1 MNLNIFKKRK
11 SGLTLVVATTL
22 LFAGPV
28 AAHAATTGT
37 DNTTDNTAANNAAA
51 DGNNGII
58 NTEPGAST
66 ATGGI
71 KISKVQVNGRYG
83 DKYSVN
89 ATLDIRVD
97 YAGDKV
103 EKGATFSVALGDGIQ
118 IPNGFNSVDLKAT
131 ALDGSEKTIGKC
143 TAENGAFKC
152 AVTEDIAQTL
162 GGNGSLKNGFVKLE
176 ATLNKSSISKTTT
189 NVVVDGTKYTVGLGK
204 GVVGEPVAP
213 GDNKFCWAD
222 GRTAEG
228 LNKFGCWIQAQG
240 QPGQTITI
248 TETRDDATFQGG
260 IHVTPVD
267 HGDWANPIDW
277 NNIGVTKP
285 KVTKSAD
292 GKSATFTIPSELSGD
307 HMARIRVVVVTPE
320 KEMTNKATVNNKEVS
335 TTATWRAKGSS
346 GAETG
351 EDEKPV
357 TPTPAPTPDPTPDTP
372 KPDPKPT
379 PEDPKPDPKPSE
391 PPVTPEDPKPAPTP
405 DPTPEPS
412 TPPAPTPEPS
422 TPPVTPEPEKP
433 APTPDPTP
441 DTPKPDPKPTPEQPT
456 PNPDPKPTPEPSTP
470 PVTPPAPT
478 PTPEP
483 SQPSTPEKPKP
494 EPSKPSEPTDPA
506 PTPDPKPSEP
516 SVTPPATPEKPKP
529 EKPAPAPEP
538 KETPKETP
546 SQPKPSTPATPD
558 KPGNS
563 TTEHKGAVTGLAQT
577 GASDTGLMI
586 AGATALVTAGG
597 IALLL
602 RRRQNNN

>member
-1 MNLNIFKKRK
+1 MNLNIKKRK

-22 LFAGPV
+22 LFAAPM
-28 AAHAATTGT
+28 AAQAATT
-37 DNTTDNTAANNAAA
+37 NTNGAANNTDTNSASA
-51 DGNNGII
+51 DGNNGIVG
-58 NTEPGAST
+58 TEPGAST

-71 KISKVQVNGRYG
+71 KIVKTDVKGRYG

-103 EKGATFSVALGDGIQ
+103 EKGATFSVALGDGLQ
-118 IPNGFNSVDLKAT
+118 VPNGFNSVDLKAT
-131 ALDGSEKTIGKC
+131 ALDGSEKKIGKC

-152 AVTEDIAQTL
+152 VVTEDIAATL

-176 ATLNKSSISKTTT
+176 ATLNKSSIGKTTT
-189 NVVVDGTKYTVGLGK
+189 NVVVDGTKYTVGLGR
-204 GVVGEPVAP
+204 GVVGEPVTP

-248 TETRDDATFQGG
+248 TETRDDAPFQGG

-292 GKSATFTIPSELSGD
+292 GKSATFTLPSELSGD
-307 HMARIRVVVVTPE
+307 HMARIRVEVVTSE
-320 KEMTNKATVNNKEVS
+320 KEMTNKATVNNKEV
-335 TTATWRAKGSS
+335 TTTVTWRAKGSS

-357 TPTPAPTPDPTPDTP
+357 TPTPAPTPDP
-372 KPDPKPT
+372 K
-379 PEDPKPDPKPSE
+379 PKPDPKPSE
-391 PPVTPEDPKPAPTP
+391 PPVTPPVTPEDPK
-405 DPTPEPS
+405 
-412 TPPAPTPEPS
+412 PAPTPEPS

-456 PNPDPKPTPEPSTP
+456 PNPDPKPTPDPSTP

-516 SVTPPATPEKPKP
+516 SVTPPATPEKP
-529 EKPAPAPEP
+529 EP

-546 SQPKPSTPATPD
+546 APKETPSQPSKQTPPAPSTPD

>member
-22 LFAGPV
+22 LFAAPM
-28 AAHAATTGT
+28 AAQAATTDTNG
-37 DNTTDNTAANNAAA
+37 AANNTDANSASA
-51 DGNNGII
+51 DGNNGIVG
-58 NTEPGAST
+58 TEPGAST

-71 KISKVQVNGRYG
+71 KIAKTTIGGRYG

-97 YAGDKV
+97 YTGDKV
-103 EKGATFSVALGDGIQ
+103 EKGATFSVTLGDGLQ
-118 IPNGFNSVDLKAT
+118 VPNGFNSVDLKAT
-131 ALDGSEKTIGKC
+131 ALDGSEKKIGKC
-143 TAENGAFKC
+143 TAENGAFNC
-152 AVTEDIAQTL
+152 VVTEDIAQTL

-176 ATLNKSSISKTTT
+176 ATLNKSSIGKTTT

-204 GVVGEPVAP
+204 GVVGEPVTP

-292 GKSATFTIPSELSGD
+292 GKSATFTLPSELSGD
-307 HMARIRVVVVTPE
+307 HMARIRVEVVTSE
-320 KEMTNKATVNNKEVS
+320 KEMTNKATVNNKEV
-335 TTATWRAKGSS
+335 TTTVTWRAKGSS

-357 TPTPAPTPDPTPDTP
+357 TPTPAPTPDPKP
-372 KPDPKPT
+372 KPDPK
-379 PEDPKPDPKPSE
+379 
-391 PPVTPEDPKPAPTP
+391 
-405 DPTPEPS
+405 
-412 TPPAPTPEPS
+412 PS

-516 SVTPPATPEKPKP
+516 NVTPPVTPEK
-529 EKPAPAPEP
+529 PEP

-546 SQPKPSTPATPD
+546 APKETPSQPSKQTPPAPSTPD
-558 KPGNS
+558 KPGNN

-577 GASDTGLMI
+577 GANDTGLMI

>member
-22 LFAGPV
+22 LFAAPM
-28 AAHAATTGT
+28 AAQAATTGT
-37 DNTTDNTAANNAAA
+37 DNAADNTGATSASA
-51 DGNNGII
+51 DGNNGIVG
-58 NTEPGAST
+58 TEPGAST

-71 KISKVQVNGRYG
+71 KIVKTDVKGRYG

-103 EKGATFSVALGDGIQ
+103 EKGATFSVALGDGLQ
-118 IPNGFNSVDLKAT
+118 VPNGFNSVDLKAT
-131 ALDGSEKTIGKC
+131 ALDGSEKKIGKC

-152 AVTEDIAQTL
+152 VVTEDIAQTL

-189 NVVVDGTKYTVGLGK
+189 NVVVDGTKYTVGLGR
-204 GVVGEPVAP
+204 GVVGEPVTP
-213 GDNKFCWAD
+213 DDNKFCWAD

-292 GKSATFTIPSELSGD
+292 GKSTTFTLPSELSGD
-307 HMARIRVVVVTPE
+307 HMARIRVEVVTSE

-335 TTATWRAKGSS
+335 TTVTWRAKGSS

-357 TPTPAPTPDPTPDTP
+357 TPTPAPTPDPTP
-372 KPDPKPT
+372 
-379 PEDPKPDPKPSE
+379 E
-391 PPVTPEDPKPAPTP
+391 
-405 DPTPEPS
+405 PTPEPS
-412 TPPAPTPEPS
+412 TPPAPTPTPEPS

-456 PNPDPKPTPEPSTP
+456 PNPDPKPTPEPSVP

-529 EKPAPAPEP
+529 EKPAEKPEP

-546 SQPKPSTPATPD
+546 APKETPSQPSKQTPPAPSTPD

-563 TTEHKGAVTGLAQT
+563 TPEHKGAVTGLAQT

>member
-22 LFAGPV
+22 LFAAPM
-28 AAHAATTGT
+28 AAQAATTDTNG
-37 DNTTDNTAANNAAA
+37 AANNTDANSASA
-51 DGNNGII
+51 DGNNGIVG
-58 NTEPGAST
+58 TEPGAST

-71 KISKVQVNGRYG
+71 KIVKTDVKGRYG

-103 EKGATFSVALGDGIQ
+103 EKGATFSVGLGEGLQ
-118 IPNGFNSVDLKAT
+118 VPNGFNSVDLKAT
-131 ALDGSEKTIGKC
+131 ALDGSEKKIGKC

-152 AVTEDIAQTL
+152 VVTEDIAQTL

-176 ATLNKSSISKTTT
+176 AVLTKSSVGKTTT
-189 NVVVDGTKYTVGLGK
+189 NVVVDGTTYTVGLGR
-204 GVVGEPVAP
+204 GVVGEPVTK
-213 GDNKFCWAD
+213 GDGKFCWSD
-222 GRTAEG
+222 GKTAEG
-228 LNKFGCWIQAQG
+228 LYKFGCWVQAQG

-248 TETRDDATFQGG
+248 TETRDDATYQGG
-260 IHVTPVD
+260 VTMTTVD
-267 HGDWANPIDW
+267 GDWANPIDW
-277 NNIGVTKP
+277 NNVGITKP

-292 GKSATFTIPSELSGD
+292 GKSATFTIPNELKGD

-351 EDEKPV
+351 EDAKPV
-357 TPTPAPTPDPTPDTP
+357 TPTPAPTPEPT
-372 KPDPKPT
+372 
-379 PEDPKPDPKPSE
+379 PDPKPSE
-391 PPVTPEDPKPAPTP
+391 PPVTPPVTPEDPKPA
-405 DPTPEPS
+405 
-412 TPPAPTPEPS
+412 
-422 TPPVTPEPEKP
+422 
-433 APTPDPTP
+433 PTP

-478 PTPEP
+478 PNPEP

-506 PTPDPKPSEP
+506 PKPDPKPSEP

-529 EKPAPAPEP
+529 EKPEP

-546 SQPKPSTPATPD
+546 APKETPSQPSTQTPPAPSTPD

-563 TTEHKGAVTGLAQT
+563 TPEHKGAVTGLAQT

>member
-1 MNLNIFKKRK
+1 MNLNIFKKKKPR
-11 SGLTLVVATTL
+11 LTLVVATTL

-28 AAHAATTGT
+28 AAHAATTGA
-37 DNTTDNTAANNAAA
+37 DNTSDANNANSASA
-51 DGNNGII
+51 DGNNGIVG
-58 NTEPGAST
+58 TEPGAST

-71 KISKVQVNGRYG
+71 KIVKTDVKGRYG

-103 EKGATFSVALGDGIQ
+103 EKGATFSVALGDGLQ
-118 IPNGFNSVDLKAT
+118 VPNGFNSVDLKAT
-131 ALDGSEKTIGKC
+131 ALDGSEKKIGNC

-152 AVTEDIAQTL
+152 VVTEDIAATL

-176 ATLNKSSISKTTT
+176 ATLNKSSIGKTTT
-189 NVVVDGTKYTVGLGK
+189 NVVVDGTKYTVGLGR
-204 GVVGEPVAP
+204 GVVGEPVTP

-228 LNKFGCWIQAQG
+228 LNKFGCWVQAQG

-248 TETRDDATFQGG
+248 TETRDDATYQGG
-260 IHVTPVD
+260 VTMTTVD
-267 HGDWANPIDW
+267 GDWANPIDW

-292 GKSATFTIPSELSGD
+292 GKSATFTIPNELKGD

-357 TPTPAPTPDPTPDTP
+357 TPTPAPTPDPTPA
-372 KPDPKPT
+372 
-379 PEDPKPDPKPSE
+379 PDPKPSE
-391 PPVTPEDPKPAPTP
+391 PPVTPPVTPEDPKPAPTP

-412 TPPAPTPEPS
+412 TPPAPAPTPEPS

-563 TTEHKGAVTGLAQT
+563 TPEHKGAVTGLAQT

>member
-22 LFAGPV
+22 LFAAPM
-28 AAHAATTGT
+28 AAQAATTGA
-37 DNTTDNTAANNAAA
+37 DNAAGNTGATSASA
-51 DGNNGII
+51 DGNNGIVG
-58 NTEPGAST
+58 TEPGAST

-71 KISKVQVNGRYG
+71 KIVKTDVKGRYG

-103 EKGATFSVALGDGIQ
+103 EKGATFSVTLGDGLQ
-118 IPNGFNSVDLKAT
+118 VPNGFNSVDLKAT
-131 ALDGSEKTIGKC
+131 SLDGSEKKIGKC
-143 TAENGAFKC
+143 TASGGAFNC
-152 AVTEDIAQTL
+152 VVTEDIAATL

-176 ATLNKSSISKTTT
+176 ATLTKSSVGKTTT

-204 GVVGEPVAP
+204 GVVGEPVTE

-228 LNKFGCWIQAQG
+228 LNKFGCWVQAQG

-248 TETRDDATFQGG
+248 TETRDDATFKGG
-260 IHVTPVD
+260 IQVTPVD

-292 GKSATFTIPSELSGD
+292 GKSATFTLPSELSGD
-307 HMARIRVVVVTPE
+307 HMARIRVEVVTSE

-335 TTATWRAKGSS
+335 TTVTWRAKGSS

-351 EDEKPV
+351 EDAKPV
-357 TPTPAPTPDPTPDTP
+357 TPTPAPTPDP
-372 KPDPKPT
+372 
-379 PEDPKPDPKPSE
+379 EPKPDPKPSE
-391 PPVTPEDPKPAPTP
+391 PPVTPPVTPEDPKPAPTP

-412 TPPAPTPEPS
+412 TPPAPTPTPEPS

-433 APTPDPTP
+433 APT
-441 DTPKPDPKPTPEQPT
+441 
-456 PNPDPKPTPEPSTP
+456 PDPKPTPEPSTP

-478 PTPEP
+478 PNPEP
-483 SQPSTPEKPKP
+483 SQPP
-494 EPSKPSEPTDPA
+494 
-506 PTPDPKPSEP
+506 
-516 SVTPPATPEKPKP
+516 TPEKPKP
-529 EKPAPAPEP
+529 EKPAEKPEP

-546 SQPKPSTPATPD
+546 SQTKPSTPATPD

-563 TTEHKGAVTGLAQT
+563 TPEHKGAVTGLAQT

>member
-22 LFAGPV
+22 LFAAPM
-28 AAHAATTGT
+28 AAQAATTGA
-37 DNTTDNTAANNAAA
+37 DNTSDANNANSASA
-51 DGNNGII
+51 DGNNGIVG
-58 NTEPGAST
+58 TEPGAST

-71 KISKVQVNGRYG
+71 KIVKTDVKGRYG

-97 YAGDKV
+97 YTGENV
-103 EKGATFSVALGDGIQ
+103 TKGATFSVGLGDGLQ
-118 IPNGFNSVDLKAT
+118 VPNGFNSVDLKAT
-131 ALDGSEKTIGKC
+131 ALDGSEKKIGKC

-152 AVTEDIAQTL
+152 VVTEDIAQTL

-176 ATLNKSSISKTTT
+176 AVLTKSSVGKTTT
-189 NVVVDGTKYTVGLGK
+189 NVVVDGTKYTVGLGR
-204 GVVGEPVAP
+204 GVVGEPVTK
-213 GDNKFCWAD
+213 GDGKFCWSD
-222 GRTAEG
+222 GKTPEG
-228 LNKFGCWIQAQG
+228 LYKFGCWVQAQG

-248 TETRDDATFQGG
+248 TETRDDATYQGG
-260 IHVTPVD
+260 VTMTTVD
-267 HGDWANPIDW
+267 GDWANPIDW

-292 GKSATFTIPSELSGD
+292 GKSATFTIPNELKGD

-357 TPTPAPTPDPTPDTP
+357 TPTPAPTPDPTPA
-372 KPDPKPT
+372 
-379 PEDPKPDPKPSE
+379 PDPKPSE
-391 PPVTPEDPKPAPTP
+391 PPVTPPVTPEDPKPAPTP

-412 TPPAPTPEPS
+412 TPPAPAPTPEPS

-563 TTEHKGAVTGLAQT
+563 TPEHKGAVTGLAQT

>member
-22 LFAGPV
+22 LFAAPM
-28 AAHAATTGT
+28 AAQAATTDTNG
-37 DNTTDNTAANNAAA
+37 AANNTDANSASA
-51 DGNNGII
+51 DGNNGIVG
-58 NTEPGAST
+58 TEPGAST

-71 KISKVQVNGRYG
+71 KIAKTTIGGRYG

-89 ATLDIRVD
+89 TTLDIRVD
-97 YAGDKV
+97 YTGENV
-103 EKGATFSVALGDGIQ
+103 TKGATFSVGLGDGLQ
-118 IPNGFNSVDLKAT
+118 VPNGFNSVDLKAT
-131 ALDGSEKTIGKC
+131 ALDGSEKKIGKC
-143 TAENGAFKC
+143 TASGGTFNC
-152 AVTEDIAQTL
+152 VVTEDIAATL

-176 ATLNKSSISKTTT
+176 AVLTKSSVGKTTT

-204 GVVGEPVAP
+204 GVIGEPVTE
-213 GDNKFCWAD
+213 GDNKFCWSD
-222 GRTAEG
+222 GKTAEG
-228 LNKFGCWIQAQG
+228 LYQFGCWVQAQAK
-240 QPGQTITI
+240 PGQTITI
-248 TETRDDATFQGG
+248 TETRDDATFKGG
-260 IHVTPVD
+260 IQVTPVD

-277 NNIGVTKP
+277 NNIGVAKP

-307 HMARIRVVVVTPE
+307 HMARIRVEVVTSE
-320 KEMTNKATVNNKEVS
+320 KQMTNKATVNNKEVS

-357 TPTPAPTPDPTPDTP
+357 TPTPAPTPDPTP
-372 KPDPKPT
+372 
-379 PEDPKPDPKPSE
+379 E
-391 PPVTPEDPKPAPTP
+391 P
-405 DPTPEPS
+405 
-412 TPPAPTPEPS
+412 
-422 TPPVTPEPEKP
+422 
-433 APTPDPTP
+433 
-441 DTPKPDPKPTPEQPT
+441 PKPDPKPTPEQPT

-470 PVTPPAPT
+470 SVTPPAPN
-478 PTPEP
+478 PEP

-546 SQPKPSTPATPD
+546 SQPSTPSTPD

-563 TTEHKGAVTGLAQT
+563 ASEHKGAVTGLAHT

-597 IALLL
+597 IALLM

>member
-1 MNLNIFKKRK
+1 MNLNKIFKKRK

-37 DNTTDNTAANNAAA
+37 DNASDANNAASASA
-51 DGNNGII
+51 DGNNGIVG
-58 NTEPGAST
+58 TEPGAST

-71 KISKVQVNGRYG
+71 KIVKTDVKGRYG

-103 EKGATFSVALGDGIQ
+103 EKGATFSVGLGDGLQ
-118 IPNGFNSVDLKAT
+118 VPNGFNSVDLKAT
-131 ALDGSEKTIGKC
+131 ALDGSEKKIGKC
-143 TAENGAFKC
+143 TAENGTFNC
-152 AVTEDIAQTL
+152 VVTEDIAQTL

-176 ATLNKSSISKTTT
+176 ATLNKSSIGKTTT
-189 NVVVDGTKYTVGLGK
+189 KVVVDGTTYTVGLGK
-204 GVVGEPVAP
+204 GVVGEPVTP

-292 GKSATFTIPSELSGD
+292 GKSATFTLPSELSGD
-307 HMARIRVVVVTPE
+307 HMARIRVEVVTSE
-320 KEMTNKATVNNKEVS
+320 KEMTNKVTVNNKEVS

-357 TPTPAPTPDPTPDTP
+357 TPTPAPTPDPTPT
-372 KPDPKPT
+372 
-379 PEDPKPDPKPSE
+379 PDPKPSE

-412 TPPAPTPEPS
+412 TPPAPTPTPEPS

-494 EPSKPSEPTDPA
+494 E
-506 PTPDPKPSEP
+506 
-516 SVTPPATPEKPKP
+516 
-529 EKPAPAPEP
+529 KPAPAPEP

-546 SQPKPSTPATPD
+546 APKETPSQPSTQTPPAPSTPD

-577 GASDTGLMI
+577 GASDMGLMI

>member
-37 DNTTDNTAANNAAA
+37 DNAADNTGATSASAN
-51 DGNNGII
+51 GNNGIVG
-58 NTEPGAST
+58 TEPGAST

-71 KISKVQVNGRYG
+71 KIVKTDVKGRYG

-97 YAGDKV
+97 YASDKV
-103 EKGATFSVALGDGIQ
+103 EKGATFSVGLGDGLQ
-118 IPNGFNSVDLKAT
+118 VPNGFNSVDLKAT
-131 ALDGSEKTIGKC
+131 ALDGSEKKIGKC

-152 AVTEDIAQTL
+152 VVTEDIAATL

-189 NVVVDGTKYTVGLGK
+189 NVVVDGTKYTVGLGR
-204 GVVGEPVAP
+204 GVVGEPVTP

-228 LNKFGCWIQAQG
+228 LNKFGCWVQAQG

-248 TETRDDATFQGG
+248 TETRDDATFKGG

-292 GKSATFTIPSELSGD
+292 GKSATFTLPSELSGD
-307 HMARIRVVVVTPE
+307 HMARIRVEVVTSE

-335 TTATWRAKGSS
+335 TTVTWRAKGSS

-357 TPTPAPTPDPTPDTP
+357 TPTPAPNPEPTPTPTPD
-372 KPDPKPT
+372 
-379 PEDPKPDPKPSE
+379 
-391 PPVTPEDPKPAPTP
+391 
-405 DPTPEPS
+405 PEPS
-412 TPPAPTPEPS
+412 TPPAPTPTPEPS

-483 SQPSTPEKPKP
+483 SQPSTPGKPKP

-516 SVTPPATPEKPKP
+516 SVTPPATPEKP
-529 EKPAPAPEP
+529 EP

-563 TTEHKGAVTGLAQT
+563 TLEHKGAVTGLAQT

>member
-1 MNLNIFKKRK
+1 MNLNIKKRK

-22 LFAGPV
+22 LFAAPM
-28 AAHAATTGT
+28 AAQAATT
-37 DNTTDNTAANNAAA
+37 NTNGAANNTDANSASA
-51 DGNNGII
+51 DGNNGIVG
-58 NTEPGAST
+58 TEPGAST

-71 KISKVQVNGRYG
+71 KIAKTTIGGRYG

-97 YAGDKV
+97 YTGDKV
-103 EKGATFSVALGDGIQ
+103 EKGATFSVALGDGLQ
-118 IPNGFNSVDLKAT
+118 VPNGFNSVDLKAT
-131 ALDGSEKTIGKC
+131 ALDGSEKKIGKC
-143 TAENGAFKC
+143 TAENGAFNC
-152 AVTEDIAQTL
+152 VVTEDIAQTL

-176 ATLNKSSISKTTT
+176 ATLNKSSIGKTTT

-204 GVVGEPVAP
+204 GVVGEPVTP

-292 GKSATFTIPSELSGD
+292 GKSATFTLPSELSGD
-307 HMARIRVVVVTPE
+307 HMARIRVEVVTSE
-320 KEMTNKATVNNKEVS
+320 KEMTNKATVNNKEV
-335 TTATWRAKGSS
+335 TTTVTWRAKGSS

-357 TPTPAPTPDPTPDTP
+357 TP
-372 KPDPKPT
+372 
-379 PEDPKPDPKPSE
+379 
-391 PPVTPEDPKPAPTP
+391 PVTPEDPK
-405 DPTPEPS
+405 
-412 TPPAPTPEPS
+412 PAPTPEPS

-441 DTPKPDPKPTPEQPT
+441 DTPKPDPKPTPE
-456 PNPDPKPTPEPSTP
+456 PSTP

-478 PTPEP
+478 PKPEP

-516 SVTPPATPEKPKP
+516 SVTPPAPTPEKPKP
-529 EKPAPAPEP
+529 EKPAEKPE
-538 KETPKETP
+538 PKETP
-546 SQPKPSTPATPD
+546 SQPSKQTPPAPSTPD

>member
-22 LFAGPV
+22 LFAAPM
-28 AAHAATTGT
+28 AAQAATTDT
-37 DNTTDNTAANNAAA
+37 NSAANNTDANSASA
-51 DGNNGII
+51 DGNNGIVG
-58 NTEPGAST
+58 TEPGAST

-71 KISKVQVNGRYG
+71 KIAKTTIGGRYG

-89 ATLDIRVD
+89 TTLDIRVD
-97 YAGDKV
+97 YTGENV
-103 EKGATFSVALGDGIQ
+103 TKGAQFSVGLGEGLQ
-118 IPNGFNSVDLKAT
+118 VPNGFNSVDLKAT
-131 ALDGSEKTIGKC
+131 ALDGSEKKIGKC

-152 AVTEDIAQTL
+152 VVTEDIAATL

-176 ATLNKSSISKTTT
+176 ATLNKSSIGKTTT
-189 NVVVDGTKYTVGLGK
+189 NVVVDGTKYTVGLGR
-204 GVVGEPVAP
+204 GVVGEPVTP

-228 LNKFGCWIQAQG
+228 LNKFGCWVQAQAK
-240 QPGQTITI
+240 PGQTITI
-248 TETRDDATFQGG
+248 TETRDDATFKGG

-277 NNIGVTKP
+277 NNVGVTKP

-292 GKSATFTIPSELSGD
+292 GKSATFTLPSELSGD
-307 HMARIRVVVVTPE
+307 HMARIRVEVVTSE

-335 TTATWRAKGSS
+335 TTVTWRAKGSS

-357 TPTPAPTPDPTPDTP
+357 TPTPAP
-372 KPDPKPT
+372 
-379 PEDPKPDPKPSE
+379 EPKPSE
-391 PPVTPEDPKPAPTP
+391 PPVTPEPEKPA
-405 DPTPEPS
+405 PTPEPS
-412 TPPAPTPEPS
+412 TPPAPTPTPEPS

-478 PTPEP
+478 PEPEP

-516 SVTPPATPEKPKP
+516 SVTPPATPEKP
-529 EKPAPAPEP
+529 APAPEP

-546 SQPKPSTPATPD
+546 SRPKPSTPATPD

-563 TTEHKGAVTGLAQT
+563 TPEHKGAVTGLAQT

-597 IALLL
+597 ITLLL

>member
-1 MNLNIFKKRK
+1 MNLNIFKKK
-11 SGLTLVVATTL
+11 KPGLTLVVATTL
-22 LFAGPV
+22 LFAAPM
-28 AAHAATTGT
+28 AAQAATTDTNG
-37 DNTTDNTAANNAAA
+37 AANNTDANSASA
-51 DGNNGII
+51 DGNNGIVG
-58 NTEPGAST
+58 TEPGAST

-71 KISKVQVNGRYG
+71 KIAKTTIGGRYG

-97 YAGDKV
+97 YTGDKV
-103 EKGATFSVALGDGIQ
+103 EKGATFSVALGDGLQ
-118 IPNGFNSVDLKAT
+118 VPNGFNSVDLKAT
-131 ALDGSEKTIGKC
+131 ALDGSEKKIGKC
-143 TAENGAFKC
+143 TAENGAFNC
-152 AVTEDIAQTL
+152 VVTEDIAQTL

-176 ATLNKSSISKTTT
+176 ATLNKSSIGKTTT

-204 GVVGEPVAP
+204 GVVGEPVTP

-292 GKSATFTIPSELSGD
+292 GKSATFTLPSELSGD
-307 HMARIRVVVVTPE
+307 HMARIRVEVVTSE
-320 KEMTNKATVNNKEVS
+320 KEMTNKATVNNKEV
-335 TTATWRAKGSS
+335 TTTVTWRAKGSS

-357 TPTPAPTPDPTPDTP
+357 TPTPAPTPDP
-372 KPDPKPT
+372 K
-379 PEDPKPDPKPSE
+379 PKPDPKPSE
-391 PPVTPEDPKPAPTP
+391 PPVTPPVTPEDPK
-405 DPTPEPS
+405 
-412 TPPAPTPEPS
+412 PAPTPEPS

-516 SVTPPATPEKPKP
+516 SVTPPAPTPEKPKP
-529 EKPAPAPEP
+529 EKPAEKPEP

-546 SQPKPSTPATPD
+546 APKETPSQPSTQTPPAPSTPD

-577 GASDTGLMI
+577 GASDMGLMI

-597 IALLL
+597 IAMLL

>member
-37 DNTTDNTAANNAAA
+37 DNAADNTATNTATA
-51 DGNNGII
+51 DGNNGIVG
-58 NTEPGAST
+58 TEPGAST

-71 KISKVQVNGRYG
+71 KIAKTTIGGRYG

-97 YAGDKV
+97 YTGENV
-103 EKGATFSVALGDGIQ
+103 TKGATFSVGLGDGLQ
-118 IPNGFNSVDLKAT
+118 VPNGFNSVDLKAT
-131 ALDGSEKTIGKC
+131 ALDGSEKKIGKC
-143 TAENGAFKC
+143 TAENGAFNC
-152 AVTEDIAQTL
+152 VVTEDIAATL

-176 ATLNKSSISKTTT
+176 ATLNKSSIGKTTT

-204 GVVGEPVAP
+204 GVVGEPVTP

-277 NNIGVTKP
+277 NNIGVAKP

-292 GKSATFTIPSELSGD
+292 GKSATFTLPSELSGD
-307 HMARIRVVVVTPE
+307 HMARIRVEVVTSE

-351 EDEKPV
+351 EDAKPV
-357 TPTPAPTPDPTPDTP
+357 TPTPAPTPKPTPDPTPTPDTP
-372 KPDPKPT
+372 KPTPT
-379 PEDPKPDPKPSE
+379 PEPEPKPSE
-391 PPVTPEDPKPAPTP
+391 PPVTPEPEKPA
-405 DPTPEPS
+405 PTPEPS
-412 TPPAPTPEPS
+412 TPPAPAPTPEPS

-494 EPSKPSEPTDPA
+494 E
-506 PTPDPKPSEP
+506 
-516 SVTPPATPEKPKP
+516 
-529 EKPAPAPEP
+529 KPAPAPEP
-538 KETPKETP
+538 KETPAPKETP
-546 SQPKPSTPATPD
+546 SQPSKQTPPAPSTPD
-558 KPGNS
+558 KPGNN

>member
-37 DNTTDNTAANNAAA
+37 DNAADNTGATSASA
-51 DGNNGII
+51 DGNNGIVG
-58 NTEPGAST
+58 TEPGAST

-71 KISKVQVNGRYG
+71 KIVKTNVKGRYG

-97 YAGDKV
+97 YTGENV
-103 EKGATFSVALGDGIQ
+103 TKGATFSVALGDGLQ
-118 IPNGFNSVDLKAT
+118 VPNGFNSVDLKAT
-131 ALDGSEKTIGKC
+131 ALDGSEKKIGKC
-143 TAENGAFKC
+143 TAEKGAFKC
-152 AVTEDIAQTL
+152 VVTEDIAQTL

-176 ATLNKSSISKTTT
+176 AVLTKSSVGKTTT
-189 NVVVDGTKYTVGLGK
+189 NVVVDGTKYTVGLGR
-204 GVVGEPVAP
+204 GVVGEPVTK
-213 GDNKFCWAD
+213 GDGKFCWSD
-222 GRTAEG
+222 GKTAEG
-228 LNKFGCWIQAQG
+228 LYKFGCWVQAQG
-240 QPGQTITI
+240 QPGQTVTI

-292 GKSATFTIPSELSGD
+292 GKSATFTLPSELSGD
-307 HMARIRVVVVTPE
+307 HMARIRVEVVTSE

-335 TTATWRAKGSS
+335 TTVTWRAKGSS

-357 TPTPAPTPDPTPDTP
+357 TPTPAPTPEPT
-372 KPDPKPT
+372 
-379 PEDPKPDPKPSE
+379 PDPKPSE
-391 PPVTPEDPKPAPTP
+391 PPVTPPVTPEDPK
-405 DPTPEPS
+405 
-412 TPPAPTPEPS
+412 PAPTPEPS

-456 PNPDPKPTPEPSTP
+456 PNPDPKPTPEPSVP

-494 EPSKPSEPTDPA
+494 E
-506 PTPDPKPSEP
+506 
-516 SVTPPATPEKPKP
+516 
-529 EKPAPAPEP
+529 KPAEKPEP

-546 SQPKPSTPATPD
+546 APKETPSQPSKQTPPAPSTPD
-558 KPGNS
+558 KPGNN

-597 IALLL
+597 IAMLL

>member
-1 MNLNIFKKRK
+1 MNLNIKKRK

-22 LFAGPV
+22 LFAAPM
-28 AAHAATTGT
+28 AAQAATT
-37 DNTTDNTAANNAAA
+37 NTNGAANNTDANSASA
-51 DGNNGII
+51 DGNNGIVG
-58 NTEPGAST
+58 TEPGAST

-71 KISKVQVNGRYG
+71 KIAKTTIGGRYG

-97 YAGDKV
+97 YTGDKV
-103 EKGATFSVALGDGIQ
+103 EKGATFSVALGDGLQ
-118 IPNGFNSVDLKAT
+118 VPNGFNSVDLKAT
-131 ALDGSEKTIGKC
+131 ALDGSEKKIGKC
-143 TAENGAFKC
+143 TAENGAFNC
-152 AVTEDIAQTL
+152 VVTEDIAATL

-176 ATLNKSSISKTTT
+176 ATLNKSSIGKTTT

-204 GVVGEPVAP
+204 GVVGEPVTP

-292 GKSATFTIPSELSGD
+292 GKSATFTLPSELSGD
-307 HMARIRVVVVTPE
+307 HMARIRVEVVTSE
-320 KEMTNKATVNNKEVS
+320 KEMTNKATVNNKEV
-335 TTATWRAKGSS
+335 TTTVTWRAKGSS

-357 TPTPAPTPDPTPDTP
+357 TPTPAPTPDP
-372 KPDPKPT
+372 K
-379 PEDPKPDPKPSE
+379 PKPDPKPSE
-391 PPVTPEDPKPAPTP
+391 PPVTPPVTPEDPK
-405 DPTPEPS
+405 
-412 TPPAPTPEPS
+412 PAPTPEPS

-456 PNPDPKPTPEPSTP
+456 PNPDPKPTPDTPPVTPPVTPEPSVP
-470 PVTPPAPT
+470 PVTPPAPN
-478 PTPEP
+478 PEP

-494 EPSKPSEPTDPA
+494 E
-506 PTPDPKPSEP
+506 
-516 SVTPPATPEKPKP
+516 
-529 EKPAPAPEP
+529 KPAEKPEP

-546 SQPKPSTPATPD
+546 APKETPSQPSKQTPPAPSTPD
-558 KPGNS
+558 KPGNN

-577 GASDTGLMI
+577 GANDTGLMI

>member
-37 DNTTDNTAANNAAA
+37 DNAADNTATNTTTA
-51 DGNNGII
+51 DGNNGIVG
-58 NTEPGAST
+58 TEPGAST

-71 KISKVQVNGRYG
+71 KIVKTDVKGRYG

-103 EKGATFSVALGDGIQ
+103 EKGATFSVGLGDGLQ
-118 IPNGFNSVDLKAT
+118 VPNGFNSVDLKAT
-131 ALDGSEKTIGKC
+131 ALDGSEKKIGKC

-152 AVTEDIAQTL
+152 VVTEDIAQTL

-176 ATLNKSSISKTTT
+176 ATLNKSSIGKTTT
-189 NVVVDGTKYTVGLGK
+189 NVIVDGTTYTVGLGK
-204 GVVGEPVAP
+204 GVVGEPVTP

-228 LNKFGCWIQAQG
+228 LNKFGCWVQAQG

-292 GKSATFTIPSELSGD
+292 GKSATFTLPSELSGD
-307 HMARIRVVVVTPE
+307 HMARIRVEVVTSE

-351 EDEKPV
+351 EDAKPV
-357 TPTPAPTPDPTPDTP
+357 TPTPTPTPTPDTP
-372 KPDPKPT
+372 KPTPT
-379 PEDPKPDPKPSE
+379 PEPEPKPSE
-391 PPVTPEDPKPAPTP
+391 PPV
-405 DPTPEPS
+405 
-412 TPPAPTPEPS
+412 

-433 APTPDPTP
+433 APTPEPSTPPAPAPTPKPSTPPVTPPEDPKPAPTPDPTP
-441 DTPKPDPKPTPEQPT
+441 TPTPEQPT
-456 PNPDPKPTPEPSTP
+456 PNPDPKPSTP
-470 PVTPPAPT
+470 SEQPK
-478 PTPEP
+478 PEP
-483 SQPSTPEKPKP
+483 SQPS
-494 EPSKPSEPTDPA
+494 KPSDPTPA
-506 PTPDPKPSEP
+506 PTPDTPAPSPKPSEP
-516 SVTPPATPEKPKP
+516 SVTPDPKP
-529 EKPAPAPEP
+529 STPSEKPAPKPEP
-538 KETPKETP
+538 SDPSVTPKETP
-546 SQPKPSTPATPD
+546 SQPKTQPSTPTTPSTPD

-563 TTEHKGAVTGLAQT
+563 TPQNKGAVTGLAQT
-577 GASDTGLMI
+577 GAANTELMI
-586 AGATALVTAGG
+586 AGTAALVTAGG
-597 IALLL
+597 VLMVL

>member
-28 AAHAATTGT
+28 AAHAATTGADNAA
-37 DNTTDNTAANNAAA
+37 DNTGATSASA
-51 DGNNGII
+51 DGNNGIVG
-58 NTEPGAST
+58 TEPGAST

-71 KISKVQVNGRYG
+71 KIAKTTIGGRYG

-89 ATLDIRVD
+89 TTLDIRVD
-97 YAGDKV
+97 YTGENV
-103 EKGATFSVALGDGIQ
+103 TKGATFSVGLGDGLQ
-118 IPNGFNSVDLKAT
+118 VPNGFNSVDLKAT
-131 ALDGSEKTIGKC
+131 ALDGSEKKIGKC
-143 TAENGAFKC
+143 TAENGAFNC
-152 AVTEDIAQTL
+152 VVTEDIAQTL

-176 ATLNKSSISKTTT
+176 ATLNKSSIGKTTT
-189 NVVVDGTKYTVGLGK
+189 NVVVDGTKYTVGLGR
-204 GVVGEPVAP
+204 GVVGEPVTK

-277 NNIGVTKP
+277 NNVGVTKP

-292 GKSATFTIPSELSGD
+292 GKSATFTLPSELSGD
-307 HMARIRVVVVTPE
+307 HMARIRVEVVTSE
-320 KEMTNKATVNNKEVS
+320 KQMTNKATVNGKEVN
-335 TTATWRAKGSS
+335 TTVTWRAKGSS

-357 TPTPAPTPDPTPDTP
+357 TPTPAPTPDP
-372 KPDPKPT
+372 K
-379 PEDPKPDPKPSE
+379 PKPDPKPSE
-391 PPVTPEDPKPAPTP
+391 PPVTPPVTPEDPK
-405 DPTPEPS
+405 
-412 TPPAPTPEPS
+412 PAPTPEPS

-441 DTPKPDPKPTPEQPT
+441 EQPT
-456 PNPDPKPTPEPSTP
+456 PNPDPKPT
-470 PVTPPAPT
+470 
-478 PTPEP
+478 
-483 SQPSTPEKPKP
+483 P

-516 SVTPPATPEKPKP
+516 SVTPPATPEKP
-529 EKPAPAPEP
+529 EP

-546 SQPKPSTPATPD
+546 APKETPSQPSKQTPPAPSTPD

-563 TTEHKGAVTGLAQT
+563 TPEHKGAVTGLAQT

>member
-37 DNTTDNTAANNAAA
+37 DNAADNTGATSASA
-51 DGNNGII
+51 DGNNGIVG
-58 NTEPGAST
+58 TEPGAST

-71 KISKVQVNGRYG
+71 KIVKTDVKGRYG

-89 ATLDIRVD
+89 TTLDIRVD

-103 EKGATFSVALGDGIQ
+103 EKGATFSVALGDGLQ
-118 IPNGFNSVDLKAT
+118 VPNGFNSVDLKAT
-131 ALDGSEKTIGKC
+131 ALDGSEKKIGKC

-152 AVTEDIAQTL
+152 VVTEDIAATL

-176 ATLNKSSISKTTT
+176 ATLNKSSIGKTTT
-189 NVVVDGTKYTVGLGK
+189 NVVVDGTKYTVGLGR
-204 GVVGEPVAP
+204 GVVSEPVTP

-228 LNKFGCWIQAQG
+228 LNKFGCWVQAQAK
-240 QPGQTITI
+240 PGQTITI
-248 TETRDDATFQGG
+248 TETRDDATFKGG

-277 NNIGVTKP
+277 NNIGVTEP

-292 GKSATFTIPSELSGD
+292 GKSATFTLPSELSGD
-307 HMARIRVVVVTPE
+307 HMARIRVEVVTSE

-335 TTATWRAKGSS
+335 TTVTWRAKGSS

-351 EDEKPV
+351 EDAKPV
-357 TPTPAPTPDPTPDTP
+357 TPTPAPTPDP
-372 KPDPKPT
+372 
-379 PEDPKPDPKPSE
+379 KPSE
-391 PPVTPEDPKPAPTP
+391 PPVTPPVTPEDPK
-405 DPTPEPS
+405 
-412 TPPAPTPEPS
+412 PAPTPEPS

-516 SVTPPATPEKPKP
+516 SVTPPATPEKPEP

-563 TTEHKGAVTGLAQT
+563 TPEHKGAVTGLAQT

>member
-22 LFAGPV
+22 LFAAPM
-28 AAHAATTGT
+28 AAQAATTDTNG
-37 DNTTDNTAANNAAA
+37 AANNTDANSASA
-51 DGNNGII
+51 DGNNGIVG
-58 NTEPGAST
+58 TEPGAST

-71 KISKVQVNGRYG
+71 KIVKTDVKGRYG
-83 DKYSVN
+83 DKYAVN
-89 ATLDIRVD
+89 TTLDIRVD

-103 EKGATFSVALGDGIQ
+103 EKGATFSVALGDGLQ
-118 IPNGFNSVDLKAT
+118 VPDGFNSVDLKAT
-131 ALDGSEKTIGKC
+131 ALDGSEKKIGKC

-152 AVTEDIAQTL
+152 VVTEDIAQTL

-189 NVVVDGTKYTVGLGK
+189 NVVVDGTKYTVGLGR
-204 GVVGEPVAP
+204 GVVGEPVTP

-228 LNKFGCWIQAQG
+228 LNKFGCWVQAQG

-248 TETRDDATFQGG
+248 TETRDDATFEGG

-277 NNIGVTKP
+277 DNIGVTKP

-292 GKSATFTIPSELSGD
+292 GKSATFTLPSELSGD
-307 HMARIRVVVVTPE
+307 HVARIRVEVVTSE

-335 TTATWRAKGSS
+335 TTVTWRAKGSS

-351 EDEKPV
+351 EDAKPV
-357 TPTPAPTPDPTPDTP
+357 TPTPAPTPDP
-372 KPDPKPT
+372 
-379 PEDPKPDPKPSE
+379 EPSE
-391 PPVTPEDPKPAPTP
+391 PPVTPPVTPEDPKPAPTP

-412 TPPAPTPEPS
+412 TPPAPTP
-422 TPPVTPEPEKP
+422 
-433 APTPDPTP
+433 
-441 DTPKPDPKPTPEQPT
+441 
-456 PNPDPKPTPEPSTP
+456 TPEPSTP

-483 SQPSTPEKPKP
+483 SQPS
-494 EPSKPSEPTDPA
+494 
-506 PTPDPKPSEP
+506 
-516 SVTPPATPEKPKP
+516 TPEKPKP

-597 IALLL
+597 IAMLL

>member
-37 DNTTDNTAANNAAA
+37 DNAADNTGATSASA
-51 DGNNGII
+51 DGNNGIVG
-58 NTEPGAST
+58 TEPGAST

-71 KISKVQVNGRYG
+71 KIAKTTIGGRYG

-97 YAGDKV
+97 YTGENV
-103 EKGATFSVALGDGIQ
+103 TKGATFSVALGEGLQ
-118 IPNGFNSVDLKAT
+118 VPNGFNSVDLKAT
-131 ALDGSEKTIGKC
+131 ALDGSEKKIGKC

-152 AVTEDIAQTL
+152 VVTEDIAATL

-176 ATLNKSSISKTTT
+176 ATLNKSSIGKTTT
-189 NVVVDGTKYTVGLGK
+189 NVVVDGTKYTVGLSR
-204 GVVGEPVAP
+204 GVVGEPVTP

-228 LNKFGCWIQAQG
+228 LNKFGCWVQAQG

-248 TETRDDATFQGG
+248 TETRDDATFEGG

-277 NNIGVTKP
+277 NNVGVTKP

-292 GKSATFTIPSELSGD
+292 GKSATFTLPSELSGD
-307 HMARIRVVVVTPE
+307 HMARIRVEVVTSE
-320 KEMTNKATVNNKEVS
+320 KEMTNKATVNGKEVS

-351 EDEKPV
+351 EDAK
-357 TPTPAPTPDPTPDTP
+357 
-372 KPDPKPT
+372 
-379 PEDPKPDPKPSE
+379 
-391 PPVTPEDPKPAPTP
+391 
-405 DPTPEPS
+405 
-412 TPPAPTPEPS
+412 
-422 TPPVTPEPEKP
+422 
-433 APTPDPTP
+433 
-441 DTPKPDPKPTPEQPT
+441 
-456 PNPDPKPTPEPSTP
+456 

-478 PTPEP
+478 
-483 SQPSTPEKPKP
+483 
-494 EPSKPSEPTDPA
+494 
-506 PTPDPKPSEP
+506 SEP
-516 SVTPPATPEKPKP
+516 SVTPPATPEKP
-529 EKPAPAPEP
+529 EP

-546 SQPKPSTPATPD
+546 APKETPSQPSKQTPPAPSTPD

-563 TTEHKGAVTGLAQT
+563 TPEHKGAVTGLAQT

>member
-22 LFAGPV
+22 LFAAPM
-28 AAHAATTGT
+28 AAQAATTDT
-37 DNTTDNTAANNAAA
+37 DGAANNTDANSASA
-51 DGNNGII
+51 DGNNGIVG
-58 NTEPGAST
+58 TEPGAST

-71 KISKVQVNGRYG
+71 KIVKTDVKGRYG

-103 EKGATFSVALGDGIQ
+103 EKGATFSVGLGDGLQ
-118 IPNGFNSVDLKAT
+118 VPNGFNSVDLKAT
-131 ALDGSEKTIGKC
+131 ALDGSEKKIGKC

-152 AVTEDIAQTL
+152 VVTEDIAATL

-176 ATLNKSSISKTTT
+176 ATLNKSSIGKTTT
-189 NVVVDGTKYTVGLGK
+189 NVVVDGTKYTVGLGR
-204 GVVGEPVAP
+204 GVVGEPVTE
-213 GDNKFCWAD
+213 GDNKFCWSD
-222 GRTAEG
+222 GKTAEG
-228 LNKFGCWIQAQG
+228 LYQFGCWVQAQAK
-240 QPGQTITI
+240 PGQTITI
-248 TETRDDATFQGG
+248 TENRDDATFKGG

-292 GKSATFTIPSELSGD
+292 GKSATFTLPSELSGD
-307 HMARIRVVVVTPE
+307 HMARIRVEVVTSE
-320 KEMTNKATVNNKEVS
+320 KEMANKATVNNKEVS
-335 TTATWRAKGSS
+335 TTVTWRAKGSS

-351 EDEKPV
+351 EDAKPV
-357 TPTPAPTPDPTPDTP
+357 TPTPAPTPDP
-372 KPDPKPT
+372 K
-379 PEDPKPDPKPSE
+379 PKPDPKPSE

-412 TPPAPTPEPS
+412 TPPAPT
-422 TPPVTPEPEKP
+422 
-433 APTPDPTP
+433 PTPDPTP

-563 TTEHKGAVTGLAQT
+563 TPEHKGAVTGLAQT

>member
-22 LFAGPV
+22 LFAAPM
-28 AAHAATTGT
+28 AAQAATTGT
-37 DNTTDNTAANNAAA
+37 DNAADNTGATSASA
-51 DGNNGII
+51 DGNNGIVG
-58 NTEPGAST
+58 TEPGAST

-71 KISKVQVNGRYG
+71 KIVKTDVKGRYG

-103 EKGATFSVALGDGIQ
+103 EKGATFSVALGDGLQ
-118 IPNGFNSVDLKAT
+118 VPNGFNSVDLKAT
-131 ALDGSEKTIGKC
+131 ALDGSEKKIGKC

-152 AVTEDIAQTL
+152 VVTEDIAATL

-189 NVVVDGTKYTVGLGK
+189 NVVVDGTKYTVGLGR
-204 GVVGEPVAP
+204 GVVSEPVTP

-228 LNKFGCWIQAQG
+228 LNKFGCWVQAQG

-277 NNIGVTKP
+277 NNMGVTKP

-292 GKSATFTIPSELSGD
+292 GKSATFTLPSELSGD
-307 HMARIRVVVVTPE
+307 HMARIRVEVVTSE

-335 TTATWRAKGSS
+335 TTVTWRAKGSS

-351 EDEKPV
+351 EDAKPV
-357 TPTPAPTPDPTPDTP
+357 TPTPAPTP
-372 KPDPKPT
+372 
-379 PEDPKPDPKPSE
+379 E
-391 PPVTPEDPKPAPTP
+391 PTP
-405 DPTPEPS
+405 DPK
-412 TPPAPTPEPS
+412 PS

-538 KETPKETP
+538 KKTPKETPAPKETP
-546 SQPKPSTPATPD
+546 SQPSTQTPPAPSTPD

-577 GASDTGLMI
+577 GASDMGLMI

>member
-22 LFAGPV
+22 LFAAPM
-28 AAHAATTGT
+28 AAQAATTDTNG
-37 DNTTDNTAANNAAA
+37 AANNTDANSASA
-51 DGNNGII
+51 DGNNGIVG
-58 NTEPGAST
+58 TEPGAST

-71 KISKVQVNGRYG
+71 KIVKTDVKGRYG

-97 YAGDKV
+97 YAGDKI
-103 EKGATFSVALGDGIQ
+103 EKGATFSVGLGDGLQ

-131 ALDGSEKTIGKC
+131 ALDGSEKKIGKC

-152 AVTEDIAQTL
+152 VVTEDIAQTL

-176 ATLNKSSISKTTT
+176 ATLNKSSIGKTTT
-189 NVVVDGTKYTVGLGK
+189 NVVVDGTKYTVGLGR
-204 GVVGEPVAP
+204 GVVGEPVTK
-213 GDNKFCWAD
+213 GDGKFCWSD
-222 GRTAEG
+222 GKTAEG
-228 LNKFGCWIQAQG
+228 LYKFGCWVQAQG

-292 GKSATFTIPSELSGD
+292 GKSATFTIPNELKGD

-357 TPTPAPTPDPTPDTP
+357 TPNPAPTPDPTPA
-372 KPDPKPT
+372 
-379 PEDPKPDPKPSE
+379 PDPKPSE
-391 PPVTPEDPKPAPTP
+391 PPVTPPVTPEDPKPAPTP

-412 TPPAPTPEPS
+412 TPPAPAPTPEPS
-422 TPPVTPEPEKP
+422 TPPAEPPVTPEPEKP

-456 PNPDPKPTPEPSTP
+456 PNPDPKPTPDPSTP

-494 EPSKPSEPTDPA
+494 E
-506 PTPDPKPSEP
+506 
-516 SVTPPATPEKPKP
+516 
-529 EKPAPAPEP
+529 KPAPAPEP

-546 SQPKPSTPATPD
+546 APKETPSQPSTQTPPAPSTPD

>member
-1 MNLNIFKKRK
+1 MNLNIFKKK
-11 SGLTLVVATTL
+11 KPGLTLVVATTL

-37 DNTTDNTAANNAAA
+37 DNAADNTGVTSASA
-51 DGNNGII
+51 DGNNGIVG
-58 NTEPGAST
+58 TEPGAST

-71 KISKVQVNGRYG
+71 KIAKTTIGGRYG

-89 ATLDIRVD
+89 TTLDIRVD
-97 YAGDKV
+97 YTGDKV
-103 EKGATFSVALGDGIQ
+103 EKGATFSVALGDGLQ
-118 IPNGFNSVDLKAT
+118 VPNGFNSVDLKAT
-131 ALDGSEKTIGKC
+131 ALDGSEKKIGKC
-143 TAENGAFKC
+143 TAENGAFNC
-152 AVTEDIAQTL
+152 VVTEDIAATL

-176 ATLNKSSISKTTT
+176 ATLNTSSIGKTTT

-204 GVVGEPVAP
+204 GVVGEPVTP

-292 GKSATFTIPSELSGD
+292 DKSATFTLPSELSGD
-307 HMARIRVVVVTPE
+307 HIARIRVEVVTSE
-320 KEMTNKATVNNKEVS
+320 KEMTNKATVNNKEV
-335 TTATWRAKGSS
+335 TTTVTWRAKGSS

-357 TPTPAPTPDPTPDTP
+357 TPTPAPTPDP
-372 KPDPKPT
+372 
-379 PEDPKPDPKPSE
+379 EPKPDPKPSE
-391 PPVTPEDPKPAPTP
+391 PPVTPPVTPEDPK
-405 DPTPEPS
+405 
-412 TPPAPTPEPS
+412 PAPTPEPS

-441 DTPKPDPKPTPEQPT
+441 DTPKPD
-456 PNPDPKPTPEPSTP
+456 
-470 PVTPPAPT
+470 
-478 PTPEP
+478 
-483 SQPSTPEKPKP
+483 PKP

-529 EKPAPAPEP
+529 EKPAEKPEP

-546 SQPKPSTPATPD
+546 APKETPSQPSKQTPPAPSTPD

-577 GASDTGLMI
+577 GASDMGLMI

-602 RRRQNNN
+602 RRRQNN

>member
-22 LFAGPV
+22 LFAAPM
-28 AAHAATTGT
+28 AAQAATT
-37 DNTTDNTAANNAAA
+37 NTNGAANNTDANSTSA
-51 DGNNGII
+51 DGNNGIVG
-58 NTEPGAST
+58 TEPGAST

-71 KISKVQVNGRYG
+71 KIVKTDVKGRYG

-103 EKGATFSVALGDGIQ
+103 EKGATFSVGLGDGLQ

-131 ALDGSEKTIGKC
+131 ALDGSEKKIGKC

-152 AVTEDIAQTL
+152 VVTEDIAATL

-176 ATLNKSSISKTTT
+176 ATLNKSSIGKTTT

-204 GVVGEPVAP
+204 GVVGEPVTK
-213 GDNKFCWAD
+213 GDGKFCWAD

-292 GKSATFTIPSELSGD
+292 GKSATFTLPSELSGD
-307 HMARIRVVVVTPE
+307 HMARIRVEVVTSE

-335 TTATWRAKGSS
+335 TTVTWRAKGSS

-357 TPTPAPTPDPTPDTP
+357 TPTPAPTPEPTPTP
-372 KPDPKPT
+372 T
-379 PEDPKPDPKPSE
+379 PDPKPS
-391 PPVTPEDPKPAPTP
+391 TPPAPT
-405 DPTPEPS
+405 
-412 TPPAPTPEPS
+412 PTPEPS

-483 SQPSTPEKPKP
+483 SQPPTPEKPKP

-516 SVTPPATPEKPKP
+516 SVTPPAPTPEKPKP

-546 SQPKPSTPATPD
+546 APKETPSQPSKQTPPAPSTPD

-563 TTEHKGAVTGLAQT
+563 TPEHKGAVTGLAQT

>member
-11 SGLTLVVATTL
+11 SRLTLVVATTL

-28 AAHAATTGT
+28 TAHAATTGT
-37 DNTTDNTAANNAAA
+37 DNAADNTGATSASA
-51 DGNNGII
+51 DGNNGIVG
-58 NTEPGAST
+58 TEPGAST

-71 KISKVQVNGRYG
+71 TIVKTDVKGRYG
-83 DKYSVN
+83 DKYAVN
-89 ATLDIRVD
+89 TTLDIRVD

-103 EKGATFSVALGDGIQ
+103 EKGATFSVALGDGLQ
-118 IPNGFNSVDLKAT
+118 VPNGFNSVDLKAT
-131 ALDGSEKTIGKC
+131 ALDGSEKKIGKC

-152 AVTEDIAQTL
+152 VVTEDIAATL

-176 ATLNKSSISKTTT
+176 ATLNKSSVGKTNTT
-189 NVVVDGTKYTVGLGK
+189 VVVDGTKYTVGLGK
-204 GVVGEPVAP
+204 GVVGEPVTP
-213 GDNKFCWAD
+213 GDGKFCWAD

-228 LNKFGCWIQAQG
+228 LYKFGCWVQAQG

-277 NNIGVTKP
+277 NNLGVTKP

-292 GKSATFTIPSELSGD
+292 DKSATFTLPSELSGD
-307 HMARIRVVVVTPE
+307 HMARIRVEVVTSE

-335 TTATWRAKGSS
+335 TTVTWRAKGSS

-470 PVTPPAPT
+470 PVTPPAP
-478 PTPEP
+478 
-483 SQPSTPEKPKP
+483 EKPKP

-546 SQPKPSTPATPD
+546 APKETPSQPSTQTPPAPSTPD
-558 KPGNS
+558 KPGNG

>member
-37 DNTTDNTAANNAAA
+37 DNAADNTGATSASA
-51 DGNNGII
+51 DGNNGIVG
-58 NTEPGAST
+58 TEPGAST
-66 ATGGI
+66 ATGDI
-71 KISKVQVNGRYG
+71 KIAKTTIGGRYG
-83 DKYSVN
+83 NKYSVN
-89 ATLDIRVD
+89 ATIDIRVD
-97 YAGDKV
+97 YTGENV
-103 EKGATFSVALGDGIQ
+103 TKGATFSVALGDGLQ
-118 IPNGFNSVDLKAT
+118 VPNGFNSVDLKAT
-131 ALDGSEKTIGKC
+131 ALDGSEKKIGKC

-152 AVTEDIAQTL
+152 VVTEDIAATL

-176 ATLNKSSISKTTT
+176 ATLNKSSIGKTTT
-189 NVVVDGTKYTVGLGK
+189 NVVVDGTKYTVGLGQ
-204 GVVGEPVAP
+204 GVVGEPVTE
-213 GDNKFCWAD
+213 GDNKFCWSD
-222 GRTAEG
+222 GKTAEG
-228 LNKFGCWIQAQG
+228 LYQFGCWVQAQAK
-240 QPGQTITI
+240 PGQTITI
-248 TETRDDATFQGG
+248 TETRDDATFKGD

-292 GKSATFTIPSELSGD
+292 GKSATFTLPSELSGN
-307 HMARIRVVVVTPE
+307 HMARIRVTVATSE
-320 KEMTNKATVNNKEVS
+320 KTMVNKATVNGKEVT
-335 TTATWRAKGSS
+335 TTATWKAKGSS

-357 TPTPAPTPDPTPDTP
+357 TPTPAPTPDP
-372 KPDPKPT
+372 K
-379 PEDPKPDPKPSE
+379 PKPDPKPSE
-391 PPVTPEDPKPAPTP
+391 PPVTPPVTPEDPK
-405 DPTPEPS
+405 
-412 TPPAPTPEPS
+412 PAPTPEPS

-441 DTPKPDPKPTPEQPT
+441 NTPKPDPKPTPEQPT

-478 PTPEP
+478 P
-483 SQPSTPEKPKP
+483 
-494 EPSKPSEPTDPA
+494 
-506 PTPDPKPSEP
+506 
-516 SVTPPATPEKPKP
+516 
-529 EKPAPAPEP
+529 EKPAEKPEP
-538 KETPKETP
+538 KETPKETPAPKETP

-563 TTEHKGAVTGLAQT
+563 TPEHKGAVTGLAQT

>member
-1 MNLNIFKKRK
+1 MKFNLFKKRK

-37 DNTTDNTAANNAAA
+37 DNAADTNGATSASA
-51 DGNNGII
+51 DGNNGIVG
-58 NTEPGAST
+58 TEPGTST

-71 KISKVQVNGRYG
+71 KIAKTTIGGRYG

-97 YAGDKV
+97 YTGENV
-103 EKGATFSVALGDGIQ
+103 TKGATFSVALGDGLQ
-118 IPNGFNSVDLKAT
+118 VPNGFNSVDLKAT
-131 ALDGSEKTIGKC
+131 ALDGSEKKIGKC
-143 TAENGAFKC
+143 TAEGGAFKC
-152 AVTEDIAQTL
+152 VVTEDIAATL

-176 ATLNKSSISKTTT
+176 AVLTKSSIGKTTT
-189 NVVVDGTKYTVGLGK
+189 NVVVDGTKYTVGLGR
-204 GVVGEPVAP
+204 GVVGEPVTK
-213 GDNKFCWAD
+213 GDGKFCWSD
-222 GRTAEG
+222 GKTAEG
-228 LNKFGCWIQAQG
+228 LHKFGCWVQAQAK
-240 QPGQTITI
+240 PGQTITI

-292 GKSATFTIPSELSGD
+292 GKSATFTLPNELSGD
-307 HMARIRVVVVTPE
+307 HMARIRVEVVTSE
-320 KEMTNKATVNNKEVS
+320 KTMVNKATVNNKEVS

-351 EDEKPV
+351 EDAKPV
-357 TPTPAPTPDPTPDTP
+357 TPTPTPTPTPDTP
-372 KPDPKPT
+372 KPTPT
-379 PEDPKPDPKPSE
+379 PEPEPKPSE
-391 PPVTPEDPKPAPTP
+391 PPVTPPVTPEPEKPA
-405 DPTPEPS
+405 PTPEPS

-422 TPPVTPEPEKP
+422 TPPVTPPVTPEDPKP

-456 PNPDPKPTPEPSTP
+456 PNPDPKPSTP
-470 PVTPPAPT
+470 SEQPK
-478 PTPEP
+478 PEP
-483 SQPSTPEKPKP
+483 SQPSKPNDPTPA
-494 EPSKPSEPTDPA
+494 PTPDK

-529 EKPAPAPEP
+529 SEPAPKPEP

-546 SQPKPSTPATPD
+546 SQPKPSTPATTD
-558 KPGNS
+558 KPGNNTS
-563 TTEHKGAVTGLAQT
+563 EHKGAVTGLAQT